1 MKDIL
6 QNIFEA
12 SGKPSD
18 LKKYKRTE
26 RKETVH
32 FRGSD
37 MYDTKDPGYDDEFS
51 YFDGSGNGY
60 IKDKQGHVYDVI
72 ATDRAGDAGAIA
84 GGSHDYYVTI
94 KKANGTDD
102 FHVHGWIAIMSKGS
116 NTGCI
121 ADIKAGHYLED
132 YIAKYWNKWDDKD
145 GKFKEL
151 ADKGDAN
158 AKAYET
164 EKAEKAKNKKDEF
177 NARYIAV
184 PENLSWEI
192 IDGKFQTRYWNLT
205 NKSIEDLKKK
215 REDWLSSNKLRSW
228 DEETKNNPEY
238 KKMQEE
244 IDKNFKEL
252 KEIIM
257 SVLEPVCIGRLQE
270 VFKTKD
276 LNSLSGLM
284 GSFGYKKKLSSGKNF
299 GYVMLAIDTKKKVFC
314 IKDEANYKILDGNI
328 ELALNDNIQISKG
341 QASEKMIALFKK
353 VSDAWKKTEGRKQT
367 EYVKTHWE
375 AIYDKSA
382 GYWGSHSKTKGQAK
396 EEAKQNFEKMVKD
409 HDFDDPYANK
419 KIFTYS
425 LALVQVYVEGDMEP
439 EAEPVEKPLENP
451 EPKGGESNSDEGGK
465 EEKKERGKNTKMS
478 AGANKAAYDKMKAW
492 HEGTRKQN
500 VANCSDAKLKM
511 NYKVCKEL
519 GYEKEMEILK
529 KEAEKREINI
539 EEKLS
544 LQEIVLADNEFDN
557 DTEA

>member
-1 MKDIL
+1 MKSIL

-32 FRGSD
+32 FRGGD

-60 IKDKQGHVYDVI
+60 IKDKQGHIYDVV
-72 ATDRAGDAGAIA
+72 TSDRAGDAGAIA

-94 KKANGTDD
+94 KKANGKDD
-102 FHVHGWIAIMSKGS
+102 FHVHGWTAIMSNGS
-116 NTGCI
+116 NTSCI
-121 ADIKAGHYLED
+121 ADIKAGYYLED
-132 YIAKYWNKWDDKD
+132 YIAKYWNKYDDKD

-151 ADKGDAN
+151 AEKGDKN
-158 AKAYET
+158 AKPYET
-164 EKAEKAKNKKDEF
+164 EKAEKLQNKKDEF
-177 NARYIAV
+177 NSRYITV

-192 IDGKFQTRYWNLT
+192 IDGKFKTRYWNLT
-205 NKSIEDLKKK
+205 NKSIEDLKNK
-215 REDWLSSNKLRSW
+215 RDEWLKANKLDSW
-228 DEETKNNPEY
+228 KEETKSNPEY
-238 KKMQEE
+238 KEMQDE
-244 IDKNFKEL
+244 IDKNYKEFKN
-252 KEIIM
+252 IIM
-257 SVLEPVCIGRLQE
+257 SVLEPICIDRLQE

-284 GSFGYKKKLSSGKNF
+284 GSFGYKKEISKGKNF
-299 GYVMLAIDTKKKVFC
+299 GYVKLAIDTKKKVFC

-341 QASEKMIALFKK
+341 QASEKMLALFKK
-353 VSDAWKKTEGRKQT
+353 VSDAWKKSEGRKQS
-367 EYVKTHWE
+367 EYVKNHWE
-375 AIYDKSA
+375 KIYDDSA

-396 EEAKQNFEKMVKD
+396 EEAKSNFEKIVKD
-409 HDFDDPYANK
+409 HNFDDPTSNH

-439 EAEPVEKPLENP
+439 DAEPIEKPLENP
-451 EPKGGESNSDEGGK
+451 EPK
-465 EEKKERGKNTKMS
+465 KERGKNTFMGK
-478 AGANKAAYDKMKAW
+478 GANAAAYDKMKAW

-500 VANCSDAKLKM
+500 LSNCSDAKLKM

-519 GYEKEMEILK
+519 GYDKEMSQI
-529 KEAEKREINI
+529 EAEAKKRN
-539 EEKLS
+539 
-544 LQEIVLADNEFDN
+544 IVLESISLNEYIIADNEID
-557 DTEA
+557 